1 MGAIMSAMSPSARPT
16 TERHTTPAA
25 SRILYG
31 LIYRNR
37 RPNSSRFVKEIFDP
51 SETPARTASLGTLRI
66 ARSIVKPLRPNQ
78 ISLLG
83 EVAMHDL
90 GRVPAAVQRL
100 VHRFRQHDRTMAP
113 PGASKGDRQVALPFP
128 DIVRNQ
134 IGQQALDA
142 PQELSGLR
150 KGADITGDARVAP
163 RKLAQFGNE
172 MRIRQKT
179 HVKDEVGIRWNPV
192 LVTET
197 HQGNHHRP
205 PVRFLKTVNDEL
217 AQLVNV
223 KLARVDHHI
232 GEL

>member
-37 RPNSSRFVKEIFDP
+37 RPNSSRFVKESFDP
-51 SETPARTASLGTLRI
+51 PRLPPVPPALVRYESRARLSSRRSRGYWVLWSSTKTDARPRTGRPLQRQSP
-66 ARSIVKPLRPNQ
+66 PLRDAFVAAAPSRVLRDGAG
-78 ISLLG
+78 ILHFKLAHYPAEPIFSLLG

-90 GRVPAAVQRL
+90 GRVPAAVQRF
-100 VHRFRQHDRTMAP
+100 VHRFRQHDRTMTS

-134 IGQQALDA
+134 ISQQTFDA

-150 KGADITGDARVAP
+150 KGADITRSEERRVGKEGRA
-163 RKLAQFGNE
+163 
-172 MRIRQKT
+172 
-179 HVKDEVGIRWNPV
+179 
-192 LVTET
+192 
-197 HQGNHHRP
+197 
-205 PVRFLKTVNDEL
+205 
-217 AQLVNV
+217 
-223 KLARVDHHI
+223 
-232 GEL
+232 